1 MPSTSP
7 AAGVATEPPRCSQRR
22 VRIGR
27 APSDPRNHR
36 ERELKLRR
44 DNPPPPPSRGGE
56 QLCSRNRFILLLTLL
71 LAQPWLCPRRVTR
84 GHELCQGIDT
94 GGEAGGEGL
103 FAPVRS
109 LGVTVARL
117 TFSPPAGGL
126 GVSPA
131 WHGRAESS
139 SIQPGCKSRTEA
151 PDPTHA
157 EPRGHRSSPSLA
169 VGETGLSPPP
179 STPRASQAS
188 ARLRSTT
195 MKLSQVPAPTRP
207 HVGLARLPVSVCP
220 AGLRTPPRRWEGM
233 VVGARGGRQL
243 SEPPPVRLQL
253 FPCLLSPPRGSAAQC
268 GPAEAPDEPKL
279 ISRLVFITTC

>member
-179 STPRASQAS
+179 
-188 ARLRSTT
+188 
-195 MKLSQVPAPTRP
+195 APP
-207 HVGLARLPVSVCP
+207 GH
-220 AGLRTPPRRWEGM
+220 RR
-233 VVGARGGRQL
+233 RQL
-243 SEPPPVRLQL
+243 ACDQR
-253 FPCLLSPPRGSAAQC
+253 R
-268 GPAEAPDEPKL
+268 
-279 ISRLVFITTC
+279 

>member
-169 VGETGLSPPP
+169 VGETGLSPPQHPPGIAGVSSLAINDDETFPGP
-179 STPRASQAS
+179 STHTSPRGARTS
-188 ARLRSTT
+188 ARVRVSRGASHPTEALGRDGGRS
-195 MKLSQVPAPTRP
+195 KGRAAA
-207 HVGLARLPVSVCP
+207 VG
-220 AGLRTPPRRWEGM
+220 TPPCAAPA
-233 VVGARGGRQL
+233 V
-243 SEPPPVRLQL
+243 S
-253 FPCLLSPPRGSAAQC
+253 LSPFPSSGLCSTMRPRRS
-268 GPAEAPDEPKL
+268 P
-279 ISRLVFITTC
+279 R